1 MVRTDEGGLDEDVR
15 RDLREIAQRLRRLAE
30 RVRALELVGH
40 DLARIL
46 ERLADARSLAEVEA
60 TTVYCFV
67 ADGTAPTL
75 SRFKAAPAAAGPV
88 GAQKRD
94 RSRERKG

>member
-40 DLARIL
+40 DLARII
-46 ERLADARSLAEVEA
+46 ERLAEARSLAEVEA
-60 TTVYCFV
+60 TTVYCLV
-67 ADGTAPTL
+67 ADGSAPTP
-75 SRFKAAPAAAGPV
+75 SRLEAAPAAARPV
-88 GAQKRD
+88 GHLRRD
-94 RSRERKG
+94 SS